1 MTCHLHDIAVDCYSS
16 PSLLKV
22 TCHLHDIAVDCY
34 SSPSLPKLTCHLH
47 DIIVLLT
54 FIHEYSRLI
63 THLFV
68 KNILIHNGTPKNDDK
83 DILFDD
89 RLAIHL

>member
-1 MTCHLHDIAVDCYSS
+1 MCGMIWGRGILRVH
-16 PSLLKV
+16 
-22 TCHLHDIAVDCY
+22 
-34 SSPSLPKLTCHLH
+34 
-47 DIIVLLT
+47 IVLLT

-68 KNILIHNGTPKNDDK
+68 KNILIHKGTPKNDDK